1 MMEIKLKKYD
11 AYKDS
16 DVEWMGN
23 TTRVI
28 KLQSSPWAFHF
39 YRYGPLWRPTLL
51 CG

>member
-11 AYKDS
+11 AYKDA

-28 KLQSSPWAFHF
+28 KL
-39 YRYGPLWRPTLL
+39 
-51 CG
+51 